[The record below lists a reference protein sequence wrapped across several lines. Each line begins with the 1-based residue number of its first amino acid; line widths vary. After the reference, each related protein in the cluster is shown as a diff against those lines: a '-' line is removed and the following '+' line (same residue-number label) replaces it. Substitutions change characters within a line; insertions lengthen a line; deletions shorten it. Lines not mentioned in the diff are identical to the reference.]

1 VVPVWLLFYHDLI
14 GIVILLCLSYWA
26 ITQRDRVNKRFSDMR
41 AELDEAEDRL
51 GQVREENSK
60 LRQQNGRLKT
70 EHRALSE
77 RLRGQTVTQ
86 AELDMLEKF
95 KRDGLARPGLA
106 SQITITA
113 QGDVTIGGDVAGR
126 DQMSA
131 GQEADG

>member
-1 VVPVWLLFYHDLI
+1 MVPVWLLFYHDLL

-70 EHRALSE
+70 EHRALLE
-77 RLRGQTVTQ
+77 KVRGQQVTQ
-86 AELDMLEKF
+86 AELEMLDKF
-95 KRDGLARPGLA
+95 KRDGQGAQ
-106 SQITITA
+106 QINITA
-113 QGDVTIGGDVAGR
+113 QGDVTIGGDVTGR
-126 DQMSA
+126 DHA
-131 GQEADG
+131 TVE